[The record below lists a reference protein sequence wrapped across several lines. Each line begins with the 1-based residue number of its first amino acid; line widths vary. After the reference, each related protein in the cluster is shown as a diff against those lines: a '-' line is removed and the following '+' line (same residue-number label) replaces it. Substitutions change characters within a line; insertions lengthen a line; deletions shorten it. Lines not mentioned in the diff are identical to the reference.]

1 LIDVGDGS
9 FNPSGNVSRDEM
21 AELIV
26 RALGYNAL
34 ANYDHIFKTTYKDSV
49 QIEHKGQAAIVV
61 GLKIMSLS
69 DGKFLPKKQVTRG
82 EASVAFFRYLQARAE
97 LQEAPLR
104 M

>member
-1 LIDVGDGS
+1 
-9 FNPSGNVSRDEM
+9 M
-21 AELIV
+21 

-34 ANYDHIFKTTYKDSV
+34 ANYDHIFKASFKDSA
-49 QIEHKGQAAIVV
+49 QIENKGQAAIVV
-61 GLKIMSLS
+61 GLKIMTLA

-82 EASVAFFRYLQARAE
+82 EASAAFFRYLQSRAE